1 MYRVL
6 KVRGNRANV
15 VVENIDTK
23 ANVIIGKITIEILK
37 ILAEAGYKTEDGTL
51 NISDEWNLSIEKE
64 IATKLTATTMKMKK
78 PIRDQSKKI
87 NPDIRKEVNKK
98 VDAMDV
104 LLGLASYS

>member
-6 KVRGNRANV
+6 KVRGSRSNV
-15 VVENIDTK
+15 VVENTDTK
-23 ANVIIGKITIEILK
+23 ANVIIGRITMEILK
-37 ILAEAGYKTEDGTL
+37 ILAEAGYKTEDDTL
-51 NISDEWNLSIEKE
+51 NLSDEWNLSIDKE

-78 PIRDQSKKI
+78 PIRDQSKKNKI
-87 NPDIRKEVNKK
+87 DIRKEVNKT